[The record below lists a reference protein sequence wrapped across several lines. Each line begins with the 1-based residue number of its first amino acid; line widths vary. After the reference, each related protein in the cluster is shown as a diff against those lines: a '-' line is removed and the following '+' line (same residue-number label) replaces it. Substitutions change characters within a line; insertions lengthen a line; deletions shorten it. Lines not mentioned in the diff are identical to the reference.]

1 MNRIIFSALL
11 LSGLTANAQQ
21 QQVGIN
27 TAEPKATLHVEAGA
41 SENKG
46 VIIPR
51 ITAAEMKTMTAG
63 LGADHH
69 SMMTY
74 LKEQMPTA
82 DRTGKL
88 AEVTEAGYYY
98 DNTTGV
104 QKWKTFGGGE
114 QDFKALPTSWT
125 GLYNYLSKGAG
136 IGGTSL
142 GTGRGNIGIGRE
154 AFSSFTNSSDMVGNA
169 NIGMGEAVFQFPN
182 NGTMSASNNIG
193 IGSVLYSLLNGGSMT
208 GGGNVG
214 MGGQYI

>member
-1 MNRIIFSALL
+1 MNKIIFSALL

-51 ITAAEMKTMTAG
+51 ITAAEMKAMTAG

-69 SMMTY
+69 AIITY
-74 LKEQMPTA
+74 LKDQLPAA

-88 AEVTEAGYYY
+88 VDVADPGYYYY

-104 QKWKTFGGGE
+104 QKWKTFGGGAE
-114 QDFKALPTSWT
+114 QDLRAVETT
-125 GLYNYLSKGAG
+125 GYPGSYNHLTKDAG
-136 IGGTSL
+136 IGGNGTSL
-142 GTGRGNIGIGRE
+142 GEGGGNIGIGQE
-154 AFSSFTNSSDMVGNA
+154 TFHFANSSDMQGN
-169 NIGMGEAVFQFPN
+169 Q
-182 NGTMSASNNIG
+182 NIG
-193 IGSVLYSLLNGGSMT
+193 IGVAAFQFLNGATMSSL
-208 GGGNVG
+208 V
-214 MGGQYI
+214 I

>member
-11 LSGLTANAQQ
+11 LSGVAVNAQQ

-51 ITAAEMKTMTAG
+51 ITAAEMKAMTAG

-82 DRTGKL
+82 YRTGKL
-88 AEVTEAGYYY
+88 VDVAEPGYYYY
-98 DNTTGV
+98 DNTAGV
-104 QKWKTFGGGE
+104 QK
-114 QDFKALPTSWT
+114 
-125 GLYNYLSKGAG
+125 
-136 IGGTSL
+136 
-142 GTGRGNIGIGRE
+142 
-154 AFSSFTNSSDMVGNA
+154 
-169 NIGMGEAVFQFPN
+169 
-182 NGTMSASNNIG
+182 
-193 IGSVLYSLLNGGSMT
+193 
-208 GGGNVG
+208 
-214 MGGQYI
+214 